1 MDWFFISFQM
11 KKWMNEPSEM
21 SAHPS
26 NCADDLSTK
35 LLNNKKVV
43 PSSSNDLPAKISFTW
58 LPSIEND
65 LFFFDLSVWKKI
77 FD

>member
-1 MDWFFISFQM
+1 
-11 KKWMNEPSEM
+11 MNEPSEM

-43 PSSSNDLPAKISFTW
+43 PSSSNDLPAKISFT
-58 LPSIEND
+58 
-65 LFFFDLSVWKKI
+65 
-77 FD
+77 